1 MLLWSK
7 RLLGYSLKYYV
18 EEGKQMQQY
27 LDLVQSVLSTGTRKE
42 NRTGVDTLST
52 FGHYYEVDLAYGFP
66 LLTTKQIS
74 WKNIVCEMLWFLSG
88 QTDIS
93 ILKRHGCKFWDAW
106 ADENGKVPSAYGAF
120 WVNFPPAQEPEVVT
134 PREPSGND
142 YVKPH
147 FDEVAAESNHEWC
160 GKFFESKNH
169 GSFKI
174 IRQVG
179 VDTEGR
185 RLFDLQ
191 FTTTGYVKKRVRR
204 DVIQSGEVRDRYFA
218 SVHGVGYYGERTT
231 KTKIDADLLKVWQHM
246 MDRCYNPDCKEYP
259 WYGLRDVT
267 VCNRWHNFANFHAD
281 CYTLPNWVN
290 KRDNPK
296 QYALDKDFFSA
307 RCYSPTTCVW
317 LSHQDNR
324 LYAHAKAVKVEYPDG
339 GVRVVLS
346 ASEAAAASKLKK
358 SRVLTCIKNGE
369 GYRKYRFSW
378 ASGVYRKPLPNNQI
392 RWVIDELNR
401 NPMSRRM
408 VVSAWAPGNAQTS
421 KLPPCHSIFMLNVQ
435 NRNIVHYVPEEGRT
449 DRLVPSVVGTKQ
461 RVCLHLTQRSAD
473 VLLGVPY
480 NIASYALLLSLF
492 SRFSGIEPGIFGHTL
507 VDAHVYTSKPDGSMA
522 EYDHVPVLKEQL
534 TRKPKDLPKLIIS
547 DQIKTLSDVEALMH
561 PSVTTEEVMKHFVLE
576 GYDPWPALSGK
587 VAV

>member
-7 RLLGYSLKYYV
+7 RLLGYSLKCYV
-18 EEGKQMQQY
+18 EESKQMQQY
-27 LDLVQSVLSTGTRKE
+27 LDLVQSVLRTGTRKE

-74 WKNIVCEMLWFLSG
+74 WKNIVCELLWFLSG

-106 ADENGKVPSAYGAF
+106 ADPETGLVPSAYGNF
-120 WVNFPPAQEPEVVT
+120 WRQFP
-134 PREPSGND
+134 
-142 YVKPH
+142 
-147 FDEVAAESNHEWC
+147 
-160 GKFFESKNH
+160 
-169 GSFKI
+169 
-174 IRQVG
+174 
-179 VDTEGR
+179 
-185 RLFDLQ
+185 
-191 FTTTGYVKKRVRR
+191 
-204 DVIQSGEVRDRYFA
+204 
-218 SVHGVGYYGERTT
+218 VHGVFLDDNCNEFG
-231 KTKIDADLLKVWQHM
+231 DALG
-246 MDRCYNPDCKEYP
+246 PP
-259 WYGLRDVT
+259 I
-267 VCNRWHNFANFHAD
+267 
-281 CYTLPNWVN
+281 
-290 KRDNPK
+290 PK
-296 QYALDKDFFSA
+296 
-307 RCYSPTTCVW
+307 PTIEFN
-317 LSHQDNR
+317 D
-324 LYAHAKAVKVEYPDG
+324 
-339 GVRVVLS
+339 
-346 ASEAAAASKLKK
+346 
-358 SRVLTCIKNGE
+358 
-369 GYRKYRFSW
+369 
-378 ASGVYRKPLPNNQI
+378 QI

-473 VLLGVPY
+473 VGIGIPF

-507 VDAHVYTSKPDGSMA
+507 VDAHVYTAKPDGSMA

-576 GYDPWPALSGK
+576 GYDPWPTLKMK